1 MRKVWILNAILAIAI
16 IVTTT
21 LLMCI
26 TYPNGI
32 SFGIIAIFGWIST
45 LIAEL
50 YILGNF
56 PK

>member
-16 IVTTT
+16 IVLTT
-21 LLMCI
+21 LLICI
-26 TYPNGI
+26 TYPNGT
-32 SFGIIAIFGWIST
+32 SFGIIAIFGWISA

-50 YILGNF
+50 YILGDF